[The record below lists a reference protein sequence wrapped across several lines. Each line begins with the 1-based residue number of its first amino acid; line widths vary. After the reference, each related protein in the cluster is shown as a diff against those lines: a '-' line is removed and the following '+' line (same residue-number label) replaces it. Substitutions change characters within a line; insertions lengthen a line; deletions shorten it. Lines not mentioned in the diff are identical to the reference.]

1 MTKCLIHAGQKVIHI
16 RAEMVILLGS
26 FLGFEKRGELRTE
39 GLEIVVK
46 AKNAFRAQLRQT
58 QDSSCLLRSRHFPS
72 ELLCDPDDTFNE
84 FCVILGENTL

>member
-1 MTKCLIHAGQKVIHI
+1 MHI
-16 RAEMVILLGS
+16 RAELVILLGS
-26 FLGFEKRGELRTE
+26 FLGFKIRRKLRIE
-39 GLEIVVK
+39 GLKIVVK

-58 QDSSCLLRSRHFPS
+58 QNSSCFLRSRHFPS